1 MIAAGGDKPQCYR
14 EQGWW
19 ANRTLADMYLAN
31 AARHPDRLALADAP
45 DRADFAFGQP
55 QRLTKVMRREVRERA
70 LAAVEGA

>member
-1 MIAAGGDKPQCYR
+1 MIAAEEDKRQRYR
-14 EQGWW
+14 EQGWRRD
-19 ANRTLADMYLAN
+19 RTLADMYLAN
-31 AARHPDRLALADAP
+31 ATRRPDRLALADAP